1 MQRCDDERSCTS
13 KSTTTGTAWPA
24 WGLAGAPRCLRAV
37 RPPWPPDA
45 PGSAGAVGVRR
56 PAARAGRR
64 GRGDVRAAILALLAE
79 RPMHGYEM
87 IQELE
92 ARTGG
97 VWRPSPGSVYPTLQL
112 LEDEDLITGEEGEGR
127 RRFTLTD
134 AGRAEAERQ
143 GQQSPWEEVT
153 AGVAPVAWNLRDA
166 MGQIAQAFWSVADA
180 GSEAQQARALEV
192 LKDTR
197 RRLYAILAE
206 GDQPRARGGRG
217 GASAR
222 PTSAA
227 GTVTAMPRWSLAVLV
242 VAAKPVASR
251 PADSQM

>member
-1 MQRCDDERSCTS
+1 MRRHFMHDQGHDH
-13 KSTTTGTAWPA
+13 GPHGGWPGHHGA
-24 WGLAGAPRCLRAV
+24 FGPFGPPGPPMPPGPPGPWGFG
-37 RPPWPPDA
+37 
-45 PGSAGAVGVRR
+45 GRR
-56 PAARAGRR
+56 RGRR

-166 MGQIAQAFWSVADA
+166 MGQIAQAFWSVANA

-206 GDQPRARGGRG
+206 GDQPEPDDED
-217 GASAR
+217 GAEA
-222 PTSAA
+222 
-227 GTVTAMPRWSLAVLV
+227 
-242 VAAKPVASR
+242 
-251 PADSQM
+251 

>member
-1 MQRCDDERSCTS
+1 MRRHFMHEQGHDH
-13 KSTTTGTAWPA
+13 GPHGGWPGHHGA
-24 WGLAGAPRCLRAV
+24 FGPFGPPGPPMPPGPWGFG
-37 RPPWPPDA
+37 
-45 PGSAGAVGVRR
+45 GRR
-56 PAARAGRR
+56 RGRR
-64 GRGDVRAAILALLAE
+64 GRGDVRAAIVALLAE

-143 GQQSPWEEVT
+143 GQRSPWEEVT
-153 AGVAPVAWNLRDA
+153 AGVAPMAWNLRDA
-166 MGQIAQAFWSVADA
+166 MGQIAQAFWSVANA

-206 GDQPRARGGRG
+206 GDQPEPDDEDEAE
-217 GASAR
+217 A
-222 PTSAA
+222 
-227 GTVTAMPRWSLAVLV
+227 
-242 VAAKPVASR
+242 
-251 PADSQM
+251 

>member
-1 MQRCDDERSCTS
+1 MRRRMFMHGPGHGPHEEWM
-13 KSTTTGTAWPA
+13 GHH
-24 WGLAGAPRCLRAV
+24 GAFGPFGPG
-37 RPPWPPDA
+37 RPPLPPRP
-45 PGSAGAVGVRR
+45 PGPWGSRGRGR
-56 PAARAGRR
+56 GRR

-166 MGQIAQAFWSVADA
+166 MGQIAQAFWSVANA

-197 RRLYAILAE
+197 RQLYAILAE
-206 GDQPRARGGRG
+206 GDQPEPEEEDQA
-217 GASAR
+217 
-222 PTSAA
+222 
-227 GTVTAMPRWSLAVLV
+227 
-242 VAAKPVASR
+242 
-251 PADSQM
+251 

>member
-1 MQRCDDERSCTS
+1 MRRRMFMHGYGPHEEWM
-13 KSTTTGTAWPA
+13 GHH
-24 WGLAGAPRCLRAV
+24 GAFGPFGPG
-37 RPPWPPDA
+37 RPPMPPG
-45 PGSAGAVGVRR
+45 PWGHRGRGR
-56 PAARAGRR
+56 GRR

-112 LEDEDLITGEEGEGR
+112 LEDEGLIAGEEAEGR

-143 GQQSPWEEVT
+143 GQGQAPWEQVT
-153 AGVAPVAWNLRDA
+153 AGVAPAAWNLRDA
-166 MGQIAQAFWSVADA
+166 IAQTAQAAWSVGAA
-180 GSEAQQARALEV
+180 GTEAQQTRALEI
-192 LKDTR
+192 LDEAR

-206 GDQPRARGGRG
+206 AD
-217 GASAR
+217 R
-222 PTSAA
+222 PD
-227 GTVTAMPRWSLAVLV
+227 G
-242 VAAKPVASR
+242 PVGEA
-251 PADSQM
+251 